1 MTQVASRAP
10 VSTPAIV
17 IACVAMFTDMLVYGL
32 AIPILPL
39 LPTVVTAGP
48 AAAGVLFASYAV
60 ATIAATPLTGWLVDR
75 FGPRLPLLCGMLG
88 LAAATALFALGEQYW
103 VLTFARVV
111 QGTAGA
117 MGWVAGLSLVATVT
131 SPESRGRAM
140 GFAISMTSVGL
151 LVGPPLAGIL
161 VEQFTVQT
169 PFLVASGLAA
179 LGALGWLTLPRGSA
193 DTGAG
198 EQGGPRSVLRIRGI
212 WPVLGAVLLSA
223 GTIAAIEPVLPLHL
237 TTGFGMSAMMVGILF
252 AVLVAA
258 SAVLSPV
265 AGGLVGRVD
274 TRAVA
279 GLGVVS
285 AAAGMALIGVAG
297 QSWQVWV
304 GMVLLGAG
312 EGCLLAPT
320 TTLVADLGM
329 SATPPTLGGAYALYF
344 LAFGSGLMLGP
355 LLAGAGTGWFGFGA
369 TLVGLAVLTVVA
381 GGLGLLRLPTGL
393 RKS

>member
-1 MTQVASRAP
+1 MTHVETRAP
-10 VSTPAIV
+10 SSTPAIV

-39 LPTVVTAGP
+39 LPTVVAAGP

-60 ATIAATPLTGWLVDR
+60 AMLAATPVTGWLVDR
-75 FGPRLPLLCGMLG
+75 FGPRVPLLCGMLG
-88 LAAATALFALGEQYW
+88 LAAATALFALSEQYW

-111 QGTAGA
+111 QGASGA

-131 SPESRGRAM
+131 TPANRGRAM
-140 GFAISMTSVGL
+140 GFAMSMTSVGL

-161 VEQFTVQT
+161 VEHFTVQT
-169 PFLVASGLAA
+169 PFLVASGLAV
-179 LGALGWLTLPRGSA
+179 LGALGWLTVRGSGR
-193 DTGAG
+193 GAG
-198 EQGGPRSVLRIRGI
+198 EQGGPRGVLRVRGI

-223 GTIAAIEPVLPLHL
+223 GTVAAIEPILPLHL
-237 TTGFGMSAMMVGILF
+237 TTGFGMSAMMVGVLF

-274 TRAVA
+274 ARALA

-285 AAAGMALIGVAG
+285 AAAGMALIGVAA

-320 TTLVADLGM
+320 TTLVAELGM
-329 SATPPTLGGAYALYF
+329 AATPPTLGGAYALYF

-369 TLVGLAVLTVVA
+369 TLVGLAILTVAV
-381 GGLGLLRLPTGL
+381 GGLTLLRLPPGL
-393 RKS
+393 RTP